1 MRKVLREEIKYMLN
15 LDEYCKKKNY
25 LKQILK
31 SDDHN
36 GQQGYLVRSLYFD
49 TFDDRDFYEKE
60 IGTNLRRKIRLRVYD
75 PKSNYAYLEIKQK
88 QGKYQQKRS
97 LKLEK
102 NDAIDISRG
111 IYEPLLKYKD
121 KFALECYVYMK
132 SNFYKPKVIVEYY
145 REAFIAKENN
155 IRITFDRNV
164 RSTESN
170 FDIFDENLHTSPVL
184 DNSNVILEVKYN
196 GFLLSYI
203 KDMLKNSVKTNTSVS
218 KYCLSRNISHKP
230 SF

>member
-1 MRKVLREEIKYMLN
+1 MKNVLREEVKYLLN
-15 LDEYCKKKNY
+15 LDEYSKKRDY
-25 LKQILK
+25 LKKILIP
-31 SDDHN
+31 DEHN
-36 GQQGYLVRSLYFD
+36 NQQGYLVRSLYFD

-60 IGTNLRRKIRLRVYD
+60 MGIELRRKIRLRVYD
-75 PKSNYAYLEIKQK
+75 PKSKYAYLEIKQK

-102 NDAIDISRG
+102 KDAIDISKG

-121 KFALECYVYMK
+121 VFALECYAYMK
-132 SNFYKPKVIVEYY
+132 
-145 REAFIAKENN
+145 
-155 IRITFDRNV
+155 ITFDRNI

-170 FDIFDENLHTSPVL
+170 FNVFDENLLTSPVL

-203 KDMLKNSVKTNTSVS
+203 KDALKNSVKTNTSVS
-218 KYCLSRNISHKP
+218 KYSLSRNISHKP

>member
-1 MRKVLREEIKYMLN
+1 MKNVLREEVKYLLN
-15 LDEYCKKKNY
+15 LDEYSKKRAY
-25 LKQILK
+25 LKKILIP
-31 SDDHN
+31 DEHN
-36 GQQGYLVRSLYFD
+36 NQQGYLVRSLYFD

-60 IGTNLRRKIRLRVYD
+60 MGIELRRKIRLRVYD
-75 PKSNYAYLEIKQK
+75 PKSKYAYLEIKQK

-102 NDAIDISRG
+102 KDAIDISKG

-121 KFALECYVYMK
+121 AFALECYAYMK
-132 SNFYKPKVIVEYY
+132 ANFYKPKVIVEYY

-155 IRITFDRNV
+155 IRITFDRNI

-170 FDIFDENLHTSPVL
+170 FNVFDENLLTSPVL

-203 KDMLKNSVKTNTSVS
+203 KNALKNSVKTNTSVS
-218 KYCLSRNISHKP
+218 KYSLSRNISHKP